1 MGRGDVEGWPSHL
14 LCCRALLQSL
24 VRAPNHLRTVLHQ
37 VMVKFVLYEEE
48 RSARIREE
56 AAEYGDMVFVPS
68 RGQIDY
74 RSIVVKVGAGGVSNS
89 SAVCI

>member
-1 MGRGDVEGWPSHL
+1 
-14 LCCRALLQSL
+14 
-24 VRAPNHLRTVLHQ
+24 
-37 VMVKFVLYEEE
+37 MVKFVLYEEE